1 MHPHR
6 DLMQIKNLVF
16 AFALLAPTIASAD
29 DKGAAK
35 PAPADKVKLG
45 ETETKIIA
53 HLHHVNVMEVDMGK
67 LAQKTSTTAGVKKYG
82 AMLVKDHSGA
92 DKDLA
97 AMAKK
102 KGLAKV
108 PDVELK
114 TDAEKADM
122 KAKMEAMA
130 NLEKLKGAD
139 FDREYLKMMVE
150 GHDKE
155 LADTPDHVTASSDTD
170 LDALLEKRKTTLQ
183 KHSDEAKKLQTAP
196 ATTKK

>member
-1 MHPHR
+1 
-6 DLMQIKNLVF
+6 MQIKHLLF
-16 AFALLAPTIASAD
+16 AFALLVPTITSAD
-29 DKGAAK
+29 DKGATK
-35 PAPADKVKLG
+35 PAPADKAKLG
-45 ETETKIIA
+45 DAETKIIA

-67 LAQKTSTTAGVKKYG
+67 LAQKNSTTAGVKKYG

-97 AMAKK
+97 ALAKK
-102 KGLAKV
+102 KGLAKL
-108 PDVELK
+108 PDVEAK

-130 NLEKLKGAD
+130 NLEKLKGPD

-155 LADTPDHVTASSDTD
+155 LADTDGHIAASSDAD
-170 LDALLEKRKTTLQ
+170 LDAALEKRKTTLQ

-196 ATTKK
+196 ATSKK